1 MKKSLLNKII
11 REEVKAALSEA
22 SNSELDKFVN
32 NFVKRLAT
40 IYGYK
45 SPDAVMAT
53 FEAMK
58 RLNLIHKDV
67 NYKAPSGF
75 SVVAE
80 GAYESATRN
89 ELAMYISLLST
100 ALRNEAADG
109 NAAMVDFL
117 TKDIEEVKAA
127 LKAKGGGVAE
137 SAYAMLGGSNPLTGD
152 AMKTKIVEPALGP
165 NFETVEMFKN
175 NSFTPRYKQLD
186 AKFPRAVTDKWKVLY
201 RSDSYQGYAKISPDG
216 KVIKAAVLGPGSIVG
231 VFYVKSGAG
240 INESKPLKEYTKTNF
255 QATVPGSGRAKI
267 DPAFFA
273 KLMPKSAKTSKEAE
287 ARIKLYNGS
296 TMFVHSQYFEVTP
309 NGNMP
314 NKPIYQLHQQ
324 QYYNND
330 YNAPAN
336 LKGESVNVTFLTV
349 IDITDGGK
357 GVDVG
362 VCYVDTKVFLAEY
375 KVIFQL
381 LKSQS

>member
-11 REEVKAALSEA
+11 REEVKAALGEA

-100 ALRNEAADG
+100 ALRNEKADG
-109 NAAMVDFL
+109 NTAMVDFL

-137 SAYAMLGGSNPLTGD
+137 SAYAMLGGSNPLTGE

-314 NKPIYQLHQQ
+314 NKPIYQLHQS

-336 LKGESVNVTFLTV
+336 LKGESVNVTFLTI

-362 VCYVDTKVFLAEY
+362 VCYVDTKVFLEEY
-375 KVIFQL
+375 KMLFQL
-381 LKSQS
+381 IKKVS

>member
-1 MKKSLLNKII
+1 MKKSLLHTII
-11 REEVKAALSEA
+11 REEVRAALGEA

-100 ALRNEAADG
+100 ALRNEKADG
-109 NAAMVDFL
+109 NTAMVDFL

-240 INESKPLKEYTKTNF
+240 INESKPLKEFTKTNF

-314 NKPIYQLHQQ
+314 NKPIYQLHQS

-336 LKGESVNVTFLTV
+336 LKGESVNVTFLTI

-362 VCYVDTKVFLAEY
+362 VCYVDTKVFLEEY
-375 KVIFQL
+375 KMLFQL
-381 LKSQS
+381 IKKVS